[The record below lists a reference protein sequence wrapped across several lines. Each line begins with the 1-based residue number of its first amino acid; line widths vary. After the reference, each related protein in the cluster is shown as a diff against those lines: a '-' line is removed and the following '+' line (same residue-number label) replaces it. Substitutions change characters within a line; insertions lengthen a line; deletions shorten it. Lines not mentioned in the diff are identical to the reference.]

1 MHFWIFFE
9 IIKENK
15 TMFVVKKWDSKN
27 IGLKIEISGFKME
40 KKIWW
45 IYSYLAIDSGR

>member
-1 MHFWIFFE
+1 MHFTIFFE

-15 TMFVVKKWDSKN
+15 TMFLVERWDLKN
-27 IGLKIEISGFKME
+27 IGPKIGILGFKME